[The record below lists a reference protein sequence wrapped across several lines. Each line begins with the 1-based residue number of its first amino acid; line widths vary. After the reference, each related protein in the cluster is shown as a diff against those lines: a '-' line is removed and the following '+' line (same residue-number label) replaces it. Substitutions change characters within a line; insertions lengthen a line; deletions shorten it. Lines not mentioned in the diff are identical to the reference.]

1 MAGSDGGVFGY
12 GDAPFYGS
20 AGGFHLRVPVVG
32 MAMTPDGGGYWLASS
47 DGNVLTFGDAQYL
60 GAAVLPVFAAP
71 VVVLAGS
78 G

>member
-1 MAGSDGGVFGY
+1 
-12 GDAPFYGS
+12 
-20 AGGFHLRVPVVG
+20 